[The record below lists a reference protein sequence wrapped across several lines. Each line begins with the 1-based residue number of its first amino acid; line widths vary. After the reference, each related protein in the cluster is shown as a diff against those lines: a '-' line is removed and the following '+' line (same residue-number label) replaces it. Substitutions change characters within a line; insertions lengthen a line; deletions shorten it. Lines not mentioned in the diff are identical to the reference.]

1 MYFHYI
7 VSYADLAIASPSV
20 PKSMVQ
26 EIYIQESKW
35 VYNRTVS
42 DLVLCKKYIV
52 SYHLNIYICFDL
64 AI

>member
-20 PKSMVQ
+20 PKSMAQ

-35 VYNRTVS
+35 IYSRTVS
-42 DLVLCKKYIV
+42 DY
-52 SYHLNIYICFDL
+52 F
-64 AI
+64 